1 MAEADNQDT
10 SSNLNDSREIQDI
23 TPKPPAADVTLSQ
36 PNTQPVLFKAAARYL
51 PFILATVAVL
61 LFAVIA
67 LAAQL
72 VNVRSH
78 NRSLQAQL
86 SAVESNPQ
94 ALVQKQTDDL
104 IVKVGSLMS
113 LPTGET
119 PTVVAVTDAPTAAK
133 QSAFFANAIN
143 GDKVLMYVKAGE
155 AILYRPSNN
164 KIILVGP
171 LKLNDTQSSTSQQ

>member
-1 MAEADNQDT
+1 MTEVEVQNGAPE
-10 SSNLNDSREIQDI
+10 SDSL
-23 TPKPPAADVTLSQ
+23 TPVEEVSK
-36 PNTQPVLFKAAARYL
+36 KAASDAPIAQTVSASGRAPIKYERYAH
-51 PFILATVAVL
+51 FVVEAVFL
-61 LFAVIA
+61 IMIMI

-155 AILYRPSNN
+155 AILYRPSTN